1 MKGRYENGRRI
12 IFKQA
17 QARDSASELL
27 RNIWGCMV
35 VLPSQRLRRVCQ
47 CPWCPGSEQSPAPGR
62 PHCVHWLPFSTATTP
77 PKKQGKKQGVCHASC
92 MVGSFPPMGMAAPLL
107 ISPEDQLCCASRAI
121 PCSWWGHSWK
131 AWAPHVLTISWGSRE
146 SRGRRSPSGPPC
158 FFLLEGR
165 RMLGC
170 QKFLAHMVCLPHSY
184 AQQHYHKLHSLTAK
198 LVSWSVNHLSQASQ
212 ISKQMR
218 AVAVQTLF
226 LYGRRKRTRLEN
238 SPRLLYL

>member
-12 IFKQA
+12 IFNQA

-27 RNIWGCMV
+27 RNMWGCTV
-35 VLPSQRLRRVCQ
+35 VLPSQRLGRMRH
-47 CPWCPGSEQSPAPGR
+47 CPWCPVLELSPAPGYPR
-62 PHCVHWLPFSTATTP
+62 YVYWLPFSTATTP
-77 PKKQGKKQGVCHASC
+77 PKKQGKNWGMPCFLDGRIIPTHG
-92 MVGSFPPMGMAAPLL
+92 VGSTPAQLFRWSALLCLQSHPVQLVGAGVKGM
-107 ISPEDQLCCASRAI
+107 SS
-121 PCSWWGHSWK
+121 SF
-131 AWAPHVLTISWGSRE
+131 LTISWGSRE

-212 ISKQMR
+212 VSKQMR

-226 LYGRRKRTRLEN
+226 LYGRRERTRLEN